1 MKKLLCTLLCL
12 LMLPAGAVAER
23 QIITITATGD
33 AMLGSN
39 EFVRPHDYSYNHYI
53 DQYGYAYPL
62 EKMQTL
68 LANDDIS
75 IVNLEIS
82 LNRYVTPQLGTLIF
96 RGPPEYANILSEG
109 SIEIANLA
117 NNHTDDYWGTG
128 YDQTVAALEA
138 AGVKYCGETEFGR
151 ELCWFDFPNDVRIG
165 FIGIFPLYY
174 QDHNWE
180 VETDFQRLK
189 DAGCDVIICSLHCG
203 IERQPQHAEIQER
216 LGRVFTEMG
225 AHVII
230 GHHPHVPHGL
240 AVRDGVTQLYS
251 LGNFT
256 YGGVSGVDEEM
267 YCIES
272 LVAQIDLHFEDGV
285 YLGHQVTLWPIH
297 ISGTSPEN
305 NYQPIL
311 VEGKE
316 AQQVM
321 QLIQNDTDFPLN
333 PYIDGQGA
341 VQDFIP
347 WPGK

>member
-1 MKKLLCTLLCL
+1 MKKLILTLLCL
-12 LMLPAGAVAER
+12 LLPCAALAER

-33 AMLGSN
+33 ALIGCN
-39 EFVRPHDYSYNHYI
+39 EFVREEDYSYISYI
-53 DQYGYAYPL
+53 EKYGYAYPL
-62 EKMQTL
+62 EKLKPL
-68 LANDDIS
+68 LEKDDITL
-75 IVNLEIS
+75 VNLEIS
-82 LNRYVTPQLGTLIF
+82 LNRYVTPLLGSLIF
-96 RGPPEYANILSEG
+96 RAPPEYAQILAEG
-109 SIEIANLA
+109 SVEIANLA

-128 YDQTVAALEA
+128 YDQTVEALESV
-138 AGVKYCGETEFGR
+138 GIRYCGDTEHGR
-151 ELCWFDFPNDVRIG
+151 DLCWFDFPNDVRIG

-180 VETDFQRLK
+180 VEMDFKRLK

-203 IERQPQHAEIQER
+203 IEKQPTRSEIQER

-225 AHVII
+225 AHVIV

-240 AVRDGVTQLYS
+240 IVRDGVTQLLS

-256 YGGVSGVDEEM
+256 YGGVTGVDEEM

-311 VEGKE
+311 VEGE
-316 AQQVM
+316 AAQRVM
-321 QLIQNDTDFPLN
+321 QLVQNDTDFTLN

-341 VQDFIP
+341 VQDFVP
-347 WPGK
+347 WPGN